1 MEGIIYYFLWFI
13 IFSFL
18 GYLFEVLMTYLL
30 NKKVINKGFLV
41 GPIIP
46 MYGIFSLIVVYLLK
60 GYYND
65 VLVVMVF
72 GGIIG
77 LIIKYLVSHLFEKIF
92 YHKFWNYKIKYNI
105 EGRICFIDAA
115 IFMIM
120 STLIIYILEP
130 LLTYF
135 HLGSNRII
143 IIISLAIFILFTID
157 VIWSYFEARRIC
169 NIASHLEIILNEYT
183 KSRNIKLNKISLRLF
198 KAYPYILNN
207 DRLYKRLEKLKKD
220 FTHFKKL
227 VK

>member
-1 MEGIIYYFLWFI
+1 MNGIIYYFLWFI

-18 GYLFEVLMTYLL
+18 GYLFETITTYIL
-30 NKKVINKGFLV
+30 NGKVINKGFLV

-46 MYGIFSLIVVYLLK
+46 MYGVFSLIVIYLLK

-65 VLVVMVF
+65 VLVVSVF

-77 LIIKYLVSHLFEKIF
+77 LITKYFVSYLFEKIF
-92 YHKFWNYKIKYNI
+92 YHKFWNYKIRYNI
-105 EGRICFIDAA
+105 EGRICFIDFI
-115 IFMIM
+115 IFMIL
-120 STLIIYILEP
+120 SIIIIYILEP
-130 LLTYF
+130 LLSY
-135 HLGSNRII
+135 LYL
-143 IIISLAIFILFTID
+143 ISDDVIKIVIFLIFMIFIID
-157 VIWSYFEARRIC
+157 VIYSYFEAKRIC